1 MDQKDY
7 FSQDIL
13 EDALSEKQKERRQ
26 KRAELKTKKEI
37 AAEKKLA
44 AEENRK
50 KRRKFLLMAV
60 AALVIIAAIFGNSF
74 YQIYQLSKE
83 KEAAEKRLLEINYTI
98 GRLEDELSR
107 IKSPEYIEQQARN
120 QLRMIYPGERLYI
133 ILNSHDK

>member
-1 MDQKDY
+1 MEQKDY

-13 EDALSEKQKERRQ
+13 EDALTEKQKERRQ
-26 KRAELKTKKEI
+26 KRAELKSKKEI
-37 AAEKKLA
+37 AAEKKQA
-44 AEENRK
+44 SEENRK

-60 AALVIIAAIFGNSF
+60 AALIIIAAVFGNRV
-74 YQIYQLSKE
+74 YNILMLSKE
-83 KEAAEKRLLEINYTI
+83 KAEAEQRLLEINYTI

-133 ILNSHDK
+133 ILEGLKK